1 MLEIRSADDS
11 MLETKEDMF
20 IAGYALIFNSPT
32 LIGEKNGIK
41 YYETIEKEALTNCD
55 LTDIV
60 LRYNHDDKTQ
70 LLARTS
76 NNTLT
81 VKVDDIG
88 LYIEATIA
96 NTTTGRDIYELI
108 KRGDISKMSFGFI
121 VDKDSYKGNVRHIEA
136 IKAIKDV
143 SVVDF
148 PAYDDTI
155 VQAIYRNFDKAKEE
169 AEINHLRE
177 VLKAVLLS
185 D

>member
-1 MLEIRSADDS
+1 MLEIRSAEES
-11 MLETKEDMF
+11 ILETKEDMF
-20 IAGYALIFNSPT
+20 IAGYALVFDSPT
-32 LIGEKNGIK
+32 LIGEQNGIK
-41 YYETIEKEALTNCD
+41 YYEIIGKEALNNCD

-88 LYIEATIA
+88 LYIEAAIA
-96 NTTTGRDIYELI
+96 NTTIGRDIYELI

-121 VDKDSYKGNVRHIEA
+121 VDKDSYKGNIRHIEA
-136 IKAIKDV
+136 IKTIKDV

-148 PAYDDTI
+148 PAYSETN

-169 AEINHLRE
+169 AEANLAKE
-177 VLKAVLLS
+177 ALKTVLLS
-185 D
+185 Y